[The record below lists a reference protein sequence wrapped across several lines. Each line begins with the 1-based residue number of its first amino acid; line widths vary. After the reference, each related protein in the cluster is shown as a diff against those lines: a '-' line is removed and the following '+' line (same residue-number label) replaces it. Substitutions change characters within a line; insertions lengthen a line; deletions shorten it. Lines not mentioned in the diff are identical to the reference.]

1 MAISGQPVA
10 FQYLNTNP
18 GGALQDCDTA
28 PSGVLLVNHQDSG
41 ITILVTHVSVGT
53 YDINYTNPAFDAGDV
68 VQFKIIETTG
78 GLSRDRILFTE
89 TVVEIEAITTV
100 TCILQTTLHLPIAA
114 ATIWATLDLLGTQVV
129 GGYTITDLNGQAKL
143 PLAVGGTYYFWA
155 MHREFD
161 PIQGEEFIAAET
173 NTFETETVIIPSTL
187 VDTYVT
193 ILYADNYLNGR
204 LFNEA
209 WFAASSTK
217 KLQCIVTA
225 TRIIETLSFRGLKET
240 TDQPLSWPRIL
251 ETGSDPT
258 TPTEIYNACCEIAL
272 ALASGINPENEF
284 RNVNKTSQGYGALR
298 TTKDT
303 TMVDPHLVHGI
314 PSITAWNIM
323 RPYLTDISCA
333 VLFQGS

>member
-1 MAISGQPVA
+1 MA
-10 FQYLNTNP
+10 FQYVHRNA
-18 GGALQDCDTA
+18 GDALQDCDFL
-28 PSGVLLVNHQDSG
+28 PSGVLLVNQANSG
-41 ITILVTHVSVGT
+41 VVIDVTHVSVGV
-53 YDINYTNPAFDAGDV
+53 YDINFINPTFAIGDN

-78 GLSRDRILFTE
+78 GLPSEEILFTE
-89 TVVEIEAITTV
+89 VIGSVAEIATC

-143 PLAVGGTYYFWA
+143 PLAVGGMYYFWA

-323 RPYLTDISCA
+323 RPYLTDISC
-333 VLFQGS
+333 VVMFQGS